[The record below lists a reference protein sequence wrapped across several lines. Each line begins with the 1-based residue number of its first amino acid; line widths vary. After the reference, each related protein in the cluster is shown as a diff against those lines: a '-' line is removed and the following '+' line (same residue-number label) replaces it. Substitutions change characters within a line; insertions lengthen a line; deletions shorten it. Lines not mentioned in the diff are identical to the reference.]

1 MKKATMFVLAAGVL
15 LTGCGEEPDPRKA
28 YETAYEHARLLNEAF
43 DGREAPGKDG
53 PTALALCAGK
63 RGGDEPESVRLASW
77 SGCVDG
83 AMGKPSRADTYEQR
97 S

>member
-1 MKKATMFVLAAGVL
+1 MKKATTFVLAAGLL
-15 LTGCGEEPDPRKA
+15 LTGCGDKPDPRKA
-28 YETAYEHARLLNEAF
+28 YEKAYEQARLLNQGF

-63 RGGDEPESVRLASW
+63 RSGDSPTSVRLASW
-77 SGCVDG
+77 AGCVDG
-83 AMGKPSRADTYEQR
+83 ARGKPSNADRYEER